1 MHATRRLPACL
12 ALAAVAL
19 AASAG
24 AVRCEDAAQALSGR
38 YGEHFANGDVDGRAY
53 DSDDVVEIVPVGQGA
68 AYLRIELAF
77 FNGHTC
83 SLSGIGAADGGRIVY
98 EDAEPDM
105 PGAPPCVL
113 TVSRD
118 GATLLVDDADGSC
131 KAHCGVRGSLSN
143 VTLPF
148 ASRRPIRYMARL
160 KASRE
165 YADALRAWQKK
176 PGAASTTRKG
186 P

>member
-1 MHATRRLPACL
+1 MHATRRLPARL
-12 ALAAVAL
+12 ALAALAL
-19 AASAG
+19 ATSASA
-24 AVRCEDAAQALSGR
+24 ARCEDAAQALSGR

-83 SLSGIGAADGGRIVY
+83 SLSGIGAAGGQRLVY
-98 EDAEPDM
+98 ESAEPDM

-118 GATLLVDDADGSC
+118 GATLLIDDGESC
-131 KAHCGVRGSLSN
+131 KAHCGERGSLSN

-165 YADALRAWQKK
+165 FTDALKAWQKK
-176 PGAASTTRKG
+176 PRPAPPTHKG